1 MGTGV
6 LGRVAMMAAGLA
18 VTGALV
24 LSVHAPARA
33 QVPAASPAA
42 PVGIIESPTQVAFL
56 HAAVRKAHRH
66 FAREAAVISGVP
78 ADKILHMLPKAND
91 WRAGDPRYAV
101 VPALEKA
108 LHAPL
113 TEDQR
118 GKINAADREMKTAI
132 AKARLE
138 AAKH

>member
-6 LGRVAMMAAGLA
+6 FGRVAMLAAGLA
-18 VTGALV
+18 VTGGLV
-24 LSVHAPARA
+24 LFTHAPARA
-33 QVPAASPAA
+33 QVPATVPAPA
-42 PVGIIESPTQVAFL
+42 GVVESPTQVAFL

-66 FAREAAVISGVP
+66 FAREAATISGVS
-78 ADKILHMLPKAND
+78 ADKILRMLPKLND

-113 TEDQR
+113 SDAQR
-118 GKINAADREMKTAI
+118 QKINDADREMKASI
-132 AKARLE
+132 AKARLD
-138 AAKH
+138 AVKH